1 MSKRQTIVTA
11 VKAAMAYITVAHG
24 YNNDI
29 AAVLEWLDDPL
40 KSDLS
45 QLPVV
50 IMRDVDEVIGTDTTE
65 GNEGEELAE
74 HTLYFDIIVV
84 GAAGSGTPA
93 HIRKLIEDVVKA
105 FSTLDIDTL
114 EILSGS
120 FLSSEM
126 ETEKLKKRIG
136 AALVRFFVR
145 YKTLAWGY

>member
-1 MSKRQTIVTA
+1 MSKRQIIVTA
-11 VKAAMAYITVAHG
+11 VNTAMAAITTVGG

-29 AAVLEWLDDPL
+29 AAVLEWLDEPL
-40 KSDLS
+40 KEDLS
-45 QLPVV
+45 QLPAV
-50 IMRDVDEVIGTDTTE
+50 IVRDTDEVIGTVETE

-74 HTLYFDIIVV
+74 HTLYFDIIVI
-84 GAAGSGTPA
+84 GASGSNTPA
-93 HIRKLIEDVVKA
+93 HVRTLIEDVVTA
-105 FSTLDIDTL
+105 FSTLDIKTL

-145 YKTLAWGY
+145 YKTLAWSY